1 MMVLRSAFRSAY
13 EQRQQICIMCPLHQ
27 LHRLCQEINGRYVDQ
42 AAKLVLSLS
51 PSLSELAQNKSV

>member
-27 LHRLCQEINGRYVDQ
+27 LHRLCQEINGKYGDQ
-42 AAKLVLSLS
+42 PAKLVLSLS
-51 PSLSELAQNKSV
+51 PSLSELAQNKSI